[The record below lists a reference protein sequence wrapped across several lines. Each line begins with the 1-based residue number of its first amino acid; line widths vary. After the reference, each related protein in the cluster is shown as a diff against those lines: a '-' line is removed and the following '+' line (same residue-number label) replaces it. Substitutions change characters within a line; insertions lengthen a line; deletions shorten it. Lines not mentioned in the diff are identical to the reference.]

1 MLARAHRELKQH
13 DAERKTLES
22 FASLSDDAYPIF
34 QRLTQLATEKKDWEA
49 VRINSE
55 RILEVNPLLPETY
68 RHLAIAAEAEN
79 KNSLAIESWQTL
91 LSLDPLDPAEAHYRL
106 ARLLKPKDNP
116 KAKRHLLMAL
126 EEAPRFREA
135 LKLLL
140 TWNEK

>member
-1 MLARAHRELKQH
+1 M
-13 DAERKTLES
+13 
-22 FASLSDDAYPIF
+22 
-34 QRLTQLATEKKDWEA
+34 
-49 VRINSE
+49 RINSE

-91 LSLDPLDPAEAHYRL
+91 LSLDPLDPAESHYRL